1 MTAVPFLRKVAKRSL
16 LDGSMHMCDGIL
28 VAVQYGY
35 LDYVSCVHEESKK
48 KPGENS
54 LVVLLWQFN

>member
-48 KPGENS
+48 N
-54 LVVLLWQFN
+54 LVKTLL